1 MPRPSFTPMSEA
13 AVLRTLLLYASELG
27 AKLFRNARGVER
39 VAQKDCKSCQ
49 RFGRVVSYGLANGA
63 PDLVGWVPVTV
74 TPEMVGTTVAVF
86 VGIEAK
92 RQLGGVVSEAQQR
105 FLDALARDG
114 AVQGVARGAE
124 DMAEILKR

>member
-1 MPRPSFTPMSEA
+1 MSEA

-27 AKLFRNARGVER
+27 AKLFRNSRGVER

-74 TPEMVGTTVAVF
+74 TPEMVGTTVALF

-92 RQLGGVVSEAQQR
+92 REVGGVVSEAQQR
-105 FLDALARDG
+105 FLDALRRDG
-114 AVQGVARGAE
+114 AVQGVARGAD
-124 DMAEILKR
+124 DMAAILGPCKRP

>member
-1 MPRPSFTPMSEA
+1 MSEG

-27 AKLFRNARGVER
+27 AKLFRNSRGVER

-63 PDLVGWVPVTV
+63 PDLVGWISVVV
-74 TPEMVGTTVAVF
+74 TPDMVGTTVALF

-105 FLDALARDG
+105 FLDALRRDG

-124 DMAEILKR
+124 DMAAIIGPWSKP